1 MRAVVIHEFG
11 GRDRLVLEDVPEPP
25 LLPDGVRIRV
35 RAAGINP
42 VDWKTREGRQATR
55 FPHLFP
61 VILGWD
67 CAGVVEEVG
76 PAAVGIQPGDEV
88 FTYCRKHFIGE
99 GTYAEQV
106 VVQDS
111 FVAHKP
117 AGLSFEEAAAMPL
130 AALTAYQ
137 TLIRRLGVRP
147 GETVLVQAA
156 AGGVGHFAV
165 QIAAAHGAY
174 AIGTASPQNHD
185 FVRSLGAVDC
195 LDYREGELPDHV
207 DCVLDTIGGET
218 LECGVAIADR
228 VCSIIQPISGPN
240 RHYHYVRP
248 DRAELDE
255 LAGMVAGGRLRVEL
269 QETFPLEEAAR
280 AHEVL
285 EDGHVRGK
293 IALTVSQ

>member
-1 MRAVVIHEFG
+1 
-11 GRDRLVLEDVPEPP
+11 
-25 LLPDGVRIRV
+25 
-35 RAAGINP
+35 
-42 VDWKTREGRQATR
+42 
-55 FPHLFP
+55 
-61 VILGWD
+61 
-67 CAGVVEEVG
+67 VVEEVG
-76 PAAVGIQPGDEV
+76 PSAVGLQPGDEV
-88 FTYCRKHFIGE
+88 FTYCRKHFIGQ

-117 AGLSFEEAAAMPL
+117 AGLTFEEAAAVPL
-130 AALTAYQ
+130 AGLTAYQ

-147 GETVLVQAA
+147 GETVLVHAA

-174 AIGTASPQNHD
+174 AIGTASRQNHD

-195 LDYREGELPDHV
+195 LDYQDDELPDHV
-207 DCVLDTIGGET
+207 DCALDTLGGET
-218 LECGVAIADR
+218 LERTLPVADR
-228 VCSIIQPISGPN
+228 VCSIIQPISGPS

-255 LAGMVAGGRLRVEL
+255 LAGMVAGARLRVEL
-269 QETFPLEEAAR
+269 QETFPLEEVAR

-293 IALTVSQ
+293 IVLTVS